1 MLIIFWFRMYKI
13 LFVLYK
19 MWFIRKKVVW
29 ISILVEEYCNL
40 IFWNWV
46 SGNFDNLNIDFN
58 KIKFFFIELMI

>member
-1 MLIIFWFRMYKI
+1 
-13 LFVLYK
+13 
-19 MWFIRKKVVW
+19 MWFIRKKVGW